1 MTINAHLTYQDGEK
15 RAQSLR
21 EHCIGTA
28 RYAAA
33 CLRPSGFY
41 HMAYLAGLLHDM
53 GKATQK
59 FNDYLEE
66 AFVGKD
72 VTRGSVNHTF
82 AGVIYL
88 WEKYHSQSAS
98 SMEMLTAEAITYG
111 MGAHHGLFD
120 CVDLNGKNGFA
131 HRLDKDRKEL
141 CYEEAVQYFLEQVAT
156 EEEIED
162 LFGKATE
169 EFAVFY
175 EKAAAAWKGDK
186 GQKQKVLYETGM
198 LTRLLLSAVIYGDRR
213 DTAEFMNGVSLA
225 GDSVSWSE
233 ERAYLEEKLSR
244 LDTNTKVNQV
254 RREISD
260 ACLKFAERA
269 PGIYRLSVPTGAGK
283 TLSAFR
289 YALAH
294 GEKYRKKRMIF
305 IIPLLSVLDQNA
317 RVIREHVRD
326 GHIVLEHH
334 SNVVREKE
342 KSSVREELDPYEML
356 TESWDSPIVISTLVQ
371 LLHILFSHKT
381 SAVRRM
387 QALCDSVIVI
397 DEVQS
402 LPKKTMAMFN
412 MALNFLQMCCN
423 ATIIL
428 SSATQPCLEELDWP
442 VRFGDL
448 PDMVRLD
455 RQQLTVFDRAEIID
469 KTDAYGM
476 DMEELAAF
484 CGEILEKQPS
494 LLVICNT
501 KREARE
507 LFERIKGQAV
517 QDWYLCHLSTAM
529 CQRHRVDVLAQ
540 LQDRLSALQDKLRG
554 HTQSGKNEKII
565 CVSTQLVEAGID
577 FSFSCVVRVLA
588 GIDNLAQAAGRC
600 NRSNEYQS
608 RGRVYL
614 VNLKNENL
622 SMLQEIKQAQESTRH
637 VLMKKASWQ
646 EESLIGERATRIF
659 YRYLLRETDVK
670 KQIKYPIEDCGS
682 PLCLAELLANKNPHA
697 ETEKPQVSCLHQPFK
712 TAGMKFEVFDQET
725 FDVIVPHGQGK
736 ELIEKLRT
744 MEKETAEKGGFGKTV
759 LLLPRLR
766 EIMERAKSYTV
777 SIYRWQKEKM
787 WEEGILDG
795 LFEDRVLVLEERA
808 YDDQYGIQDS
818 MEIPVEQLIL

>member
-1 MTINAHLTYQDGEK
+1 MIANAHYTYKDGK
-15 RAQSLR
+15 KVAQNLR
-21 EHCIGTA
+21 EHCINTA

-33 CLRPSGFY
+33 CLEPSGFY

-66 AFVGKD
+66 AFAGKD
-72 VTRGSVNHTF
+72 VARGSVNHTF

-88 WEKYHSQSAS
+88 WEKYHGQSAQP
-98 SMEMLTAEAITYG
+98 MEMLTAEVIAYG

-156 EEEIED
+156 EEEIKD
-162 LFGKATE
+162 LFGKAME
-169 EFAVFY
+169 EFTAFY

-186 GQKQKVLYETGM
+186 GQKQKVLYEIGM

-213 DTAEFMNGVSLA
+213 DTAEFMNGISLA
-225 GDSVSWSE
+225 GDSVLWSE
-233 ERAYLEEKLSR
+233 ERVYLEEKLSR

-260 ACLKFAERA
+260 ACLKFAERR

-289 YALAH
+289 YALVH
-294 GEKYRKKRMIF
+294 GKKYRKKRIIF

-317 RVIREHVRD
+317 RVIREYVRD
-326 GHIVLEHH
+326 ERIVLEHH

-342 KSSVREELDPYEML
+342 ESSEREELDPYEML

-387 QALCDSVIVI
+387 QALCDSVIII

-402 LPKKTMAMFN
+402 LPKKTMVMFN
-412 MALNFLQMCCN
+412 MALNFLQMHCN
-423 ATIIL
+423 ATVIL

-442 VRFGDL
+442 VRFGDV
-448 PDMVRLD
+448 PDIVRLD
-455 RQQLTVFDRAEIID
+455 GQQLAVFDRAEIID
-469 KTDAYGM
+469 RTDPYGM
-476 DMEELAAF
+476 DMPELAAF
-484 CGEILEKQPS
+484 CREILEEQPS

-507 LFERIKGQAV
+507 LFEQLNGQAA
-517 QDWYLCHLSTAM
+517 QDWYLSHLSTAM
-529 CQRHRVDVLAQ
+529 CQRHRVDVLEQ
-540 LQDRLSALQDKLRG
+540 LQDELSALQERLRG
-554 HTQSGKNEKII
+554 HNKCENTGKVVCI
-565 CVSTQLVEAGID
+565 STQLVEAGID

-637 VLMKKASWQ
+637 VLLQKVSWQ
-646 EESLIGERATRIF
+646 EESLIGAKATRIF
-659 YRYLLRETDVK
+659 YRYLLGETDVK
-670 KQIKYPIEDCGS
+670 EQIRYPIKDCGS
-682 PLCLAELLANKNPHA
+682 PLFLADLLANQNPYV
-697 ETEKPQVSCLHQPFK
+697 ETEKSQASYLHQPFK
-712 TAGMKFEVFDQET
+712 TTGMKFEVFDEET
-725 FDVIVPHGQGK
+725 YDVIVPYGQGR

-744 MEKETAEKGGFGKTV
+744 ESTIAEKSRFGKTV
-759 LLLPRLR
+759 LPLPELW
-766 EIMERAKSYTV
+766 EIMERAKGYMV

-787 WEEGILDG
+787 WEEGMLHG
-795 LFEDRVLVLEERA
+795 LFGDRVLVLSGQV